1 MEEHYIIGDYCI
13 IRDNTVVS
21 GGKRVFEYDSH
32 GEPSFFTALYRH
44 VDLNYPKF
52 FKMDNLC
59 KLGLLASEV
68 LLREKNIL
76 DRYPADQVG
85 LILSNAA
92 SSIDT
97 DRNYQTS
104 IDDRTAYFP
113 SPSVFVYTLANI
125 VIGEISIRQKLQG
138 ESTFFIEEKF
148 SPDRLYTQVKLL
160 LDEGI
165 ISCCICGWVEM
176 DGDHYDA
183 VLYLVEKSGP
193 HADGIAIFEPE
204 KLHDIY
210 LQRT

>member
-1 MEEHYIIGDYCI
+1 MVEHYIIRDYCI

-21 GGKRVFEYDSH
+21 GGKKVFEYDPR

-44 VDLNYPKF
+44 FDLNYAKF

-68 LLREKNIL
+68 LLRDKNIL
-76 DRYPADQVG
+76 RRYQADQVG

-97 DRNYQTS
+97 DRNYQVS

-125 VIGEISIRQKLQG
+125 VIGEISIRQKFYG
-138 ESTFFIEEKF
+138 ESAFFIEEKF
-148 SPDRLYTQVKLL
+148 NPDRLYTQVKLI

-165 ISCCICGWVEM
+165 TSCCICGWVEM

-183 VLYLVEKSGP
+183 VLYLVEKSAL

-204 KLHDIY
+204 KLHDLY

>member
-1 MEEHYIIGDYCI
+1 MEELYIISDHCI
-13 IRDNTVVS
+13 IRNNSVVS
-21 GGKRVFEYDSH
+21 GGKKVFEYDRG

-44 VDLNYPKF
+44 FDLNYPKF

-76 DRYPADQVG
+76 RRYPGDQVG

-97 DRNYQTS
+97 DRNYQIS
-104 IDDRTAYFP
+104 INDRTGYFS

-125 VIGEISIRQKLQG
+125 VIGEISIRQKFLG

-148 SPDRLYTQVKLL
+148 NPERLYTQVKLI

-165 ISCCICGWVEM
+165 ISCCICGWVEL
-176 DGDHYDA
+176 DGDHYEA
-183 VLYLVEKSGP
+183 VLYLVEKSAP
-193 HADGIAIFEPE
+193 LADGIAIFEPE
-204 KLHDIY
+204 KLHEIF